1 MGEFAGFR
9 VGVCKRVPFGCLA
22 RNVFLD
28 SLPQQFILGPI
39 LRVFK
44 NFLLFIAIGFQVN
57 ASHSAEWVGLVHA
70 QADVQLSV
78 PVAGLVRRVHA
89 TPGQIIKAG
98 DILLELESELQSL
111 ELRRRKIILDDE
123 SELHAASERLI
134 GVSQMLKMA
143 EEVAS
148 NSLSLSK
155 EEILKL
161 QLERVGAEARLN
173 QLRAQKTRERVEA
186 EQAQADVELRR
197 LRSPGQGIVVEVSAD
212 AGEWAKPGDAV
223 IRMVD
228 VTSVEVRVNLPQA
241 VAINLR
247 VGMKVLAQ
255 FESGAQ
261 STQSAGM
268 LRFVSPT
275 ADSASGLVEIRAI
288 FPNPRGTLR
297 PGSKAIIRNFS

>member
-1 MGEFAGFR
+1 M
-9 VGVCKRVPFGCLA
+9 
-22 RNVFLD
+22 
-28 SLPQQFILGPI
+28 
-39 LRVFK
+39 
-44 NFLLFIAIGFQVN
+44 
-57 ASHSAEWVGLVHA
+57 
-70 QADVQLSV
+70 
-78 PVAGLVRRVHA
+78 
-89 TPGQIIKAG
+89 
-98 DILLELESELQSL
+98 
-111 ELRRRKIILDDE
+111 
-123 SELHAASERLI
+123 
-134 GVSQMLKMA
+134 
-143 EEVAS
+143 
-148 NSLSLSK
+148 
-155 EEILKL
+155 
-161 QLERVGAEARLN
+161 
-173 QLRAQKTRERVEA
+173 EA

-197 LRSPGQGIVVEVSAD
+197 LRSPGQGTVVEVSAD

-261 STQSAGM
+261 STQSSGM